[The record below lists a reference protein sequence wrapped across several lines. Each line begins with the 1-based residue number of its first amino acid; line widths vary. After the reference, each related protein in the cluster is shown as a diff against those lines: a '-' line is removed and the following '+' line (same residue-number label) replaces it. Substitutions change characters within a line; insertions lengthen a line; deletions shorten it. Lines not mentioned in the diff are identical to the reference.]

1 MLKKLL
7 AAVVSVLLLCILSGC
22 DTFLFSSV
30 DNLMRPPK
38 ISGEVNSQLME
49 AFESSIGLKYS
60 LKYPLSGEYQSPC
73 VMYDMD
79 NDGTDEAIIFYSPE
93 NESTTVRM
101 AFFDYSEEKWNIVSD
116 FKGLGNSINQIDFED
131 IKNDGSVQV
140 VISWGFFDTKT
151 ASILSIYNVGFS
163 QDNIINSVQLI
174 FDEPYSAMKIFDVDG
189 SGSKEIFLISSLTSN
204 ENVKKIGTLYAV
216 RSDGSI
222 ASVSSVTMDS
232 TVSGYSSIKLEPAT
246 ENKPYRIF
254 VDALKGDISMS
265 TEIIYWDSKIN
276 GLSSP
281 LLNTDTQSVTST
293 VRSIR
298 IESRDINGDGLIET
312 PLQVPLSGSY
322 TTSSSLKAEASAG
335 DISSAVTLDTPATAS
350 VFLTKWCT
358 FSADNKFV
366 PVAYAAINSSDYYV
380 FNFKTEWLDKITIEN
395 DVENRVWTFYEIS
408 KSDSSL
414 GDKLFSI
421 ATIPSLD
428 WSEEKYSDYVKI
440 AENNSLVYAAKIF
453 NSAKAYGITSD
464 VIIQQFEIIE

>member
-1 MLKKLL
+1 MFKKLL
-7 AAVVSVLLLCILSGC
+7 AAAISVLLLFLLSGC

-49 AFESSIGLKYS
+49 AFESEIGLKYS
-60 LKYPLSGEYQSPC
+60 LKYPLSGGYQSPC

-101 AFFDYSEEKWNIVSD
+101 AFFDYSADKWNIVSD

-163 QDNIINSVQLI
+163 EDNIINSVQLI
-174 FDEPYSAMKIFDVDG
+174 FNEPYSAMKIFDVDG
-189 SGSKEIFLISSLTSN
+189 SGSKEIFLISSVTLN
-204 ENVKKIGTLYAV
+204 ESVKKVGTLYAM
-216 RSDGSI
+216 RSDNTI

-232 TVSGYSSIKLEPAT
+232 TVSGYSSIKLEPAA

-265 TEIIYWDSKIN
+265 TEIICWDSKTN
-276 GLSSP
+276 GLASP
-281 LLNTDTQSVTST
+281 LLNPDTQSVTAT
-293 VRSIR
+293 TRSIR

-312 PLQVPLSGSY
+312 PLQVPLLGSY
-322 TTSSSLKAEASAG
+322 TTSSSLKAEASSG
-335 DISSAVTLDTPATAS
+335 DVSAYANVSATAS

-358 FSADNKFV
+358 FSVNNSFT
-366 PVAYAAINSSDYYV
+366 PVAYAAINSSDYYIL
-380 FNFKTEWLDKITIEN
+380 NFKTEWLNRLTIEN
-395 DVENRVWTFYEIS
+395 DVENRIWTFYEIN
-408 KSDSSL
+408 KSDASL

-421 ATIPSLD
+421 ATIPSAD
-428 WSEEKYSDYVKI
+428 WSEEKYSNYVKI
-440 AENNSLVYAAKIF
+440 AENNSLIYATKIF
-453 NSAKAYGITSD
+453 DSAKKYGITSN
-464 VIIQQFEIIE
+464 VIMQQFEIIE

>member
-1 MLKKLL
+1 MFKKLL
-7 AAVVSVLLLCILSGC
+7 AVAVSVLLLCLLSGC

-49 AFESSIGLKYS
+49 AFESSVGGKYS

-101 AFFDYSEEKWNIVSD
+101 AFFDYVDEKWTIVSD

-131 IKNDGSVQV
+131 IKNDGSVQAV
-140 VISWGFFDTKT
+140 VSWGFFDTKT
-151 ASILSIYNVGFS
+151 ANILSVYNVGFS
-163 QDNIINSVQLI
+163 EENIINSVQLI
-174 FDEPYSAMKIFDVDG
+174 FNEPYSAMKIFDVDG
-189 SGSKEIFLISSLTSN
+189 SGGKEIFLISSITSN
-204 ENVKKIGTLYAV
+204 GNVKKIGTLYAV

-254 VDALKGDISMS
+254 VDAIKGDISMS

-322 TTSSSLKAEASAG
+322 TTSSSLKAEATTTDS
-335 DISSAVTLDTPATAS
+335 SSAALSASTTAS

-366 PVAYAAINSSDYYV
+366 PVAYSAINSSDYYV
-380 FNFKTEWLDKITIEN
+380 FNFKTEWLDRITIEN

-408 KSDSSL
+408 KSDSTL

-453 NSAKAYGITSD
+453 DSAKDYGITSN
-464 VIIQQFEIIE
+464 VIMQQFEIIE

>member
-1 MLKKLL
+1 MLKKLV
-7 AAVVSVLLLCILSGC
+7 AAAVSVLLLCLLSGC

-49 AFESSIGLKYS
+49 AFESVIGLKYS

-79 NDGTDEAIIFYSPE
+79 NDGTEEAIIFYTPE
-93 NESTTVRM
+93 NESTSVRM
-101 AFFDYSEEKWNIVSD
+101 AFFDYSGEKWTIVSD
-116 FKGLGNSINQIDFED
+116 FKGLGNSINQISFED

-140 VISWGFFDTKT
+140 VVSWGFFDTKT

-163 QDNIINSVQLI
+163 EDNIINSVQLI
-174 FDEPYSAMKIFDVDG
+174 FNEPYSAMKIFDVDG

-216 RSDGSI
+216 RSDDTI

-265 TEIIYWDSKIN
+265 TEIIYWDSKTN
-276 GLSSP
+276 GLASP
-281 LLNTDTQSVTST
+281 LLNTDTQSVTAT
-293 VRSIR
+293 TRSIR

-312 PLQVPLSGSY
+312 PLQVPLPGSY
-322 TTSSSLKAEASAG
+322 TTSSSLKAEVSTS
-335 DISSAVTLDTPATAS
+335 DSLSVNTNTPVTAS

-366 PVAYAAINSSDYYV
+366 PVAYAAINSSDYYIL
-380 FNFKTEWLDKITIEN
+380 NFKTEWLDKITIEN
-395 DVENRVWTFYEIS
+395 DVENRVWTFYEIN
-408 KSDSSL
+408 KSDSAL

-421 ATIPSLD
+421 ATIPGSD
-428 WSEEKYSDYVKI
+428 WSEEKYRGYIKI
-440 AENNSLVYAAKIF
+440 AENNSLVYAVKMF
-453 NSAKAYGITSD
+453 DSAKKYGITSD
-464 VIIQQFEIIE
+464 VIMQQFEIIE